1 MKRLAVLAHAKVNLT
16 LDVLGKRA
24 DGYHEIRSVILPVSL
39 ADTLVFTPRA
49 EVCLVTGG
57 RFGSELPSPQED
69 IIGLAAKLL
78 AEDLG
83 DSKAGCRV
91 MVQKQLPLAAG
102 LGGGSA
108 DAAATLVALNRLWG
122 LHTGTS
128 ELARVASALGS
139 DVPFC
144 LEERPALASGR
155 GEVLEPIQVARSLPL
170 VLARPPVPKSTAE
183 VYRSLLLGSIV
194 SRPNQGAMLQALAEG
209 DLEGIGA
216 AMHNVLET
224 VMVPRHPVIGA
235 LKSAILQAGALGAVM
250 TGAGPTVVGL
260 AKNGRHAKKIAAQLG
275 GAVWTETAYS
285 STGDGVG

>member
-16 LDVLGKRA
+16 LDVLARRA
-24 DGYHEIRSVILPVSL
+24 DGYHEIRSVILPISL
-39 ADTLVFTPRA
+39 ADTLVFTPCLGVR
-49 EVCLVTGG
+49 LVTGG
-57 RFGSELPSPQED
+57 TFGSELPAPRED
-69 IIGLAAKLL
+69 IIGLAARRL
-78 AEDLG
+78 AEELG
-83 DSKAGCRV
+83 EAKAGCRV

-122 LHTGTS
+122 LGAGRS

-144 LEERPALASGR
+144 LDERPALASGR
-155 GEVLEPIQVARSLPL
+155 GEVLEPIRVARSLSL

-183 VYRSLLLGSIV
+183 VYRSLLPDSMV

-209 DLEGIGA
+209 DLEEIGA

-224 VMVPRHPVIGA
+224 VMIPRHPVIGA
-235 LKSAILQAGALGAVM
+235 LKSAFLQAGALGAVM

-260 AKNGRHAKKIAAQLG
+260 ARNGRHAQKIAAQLG
-275 GAVWTETAYS
+275 EAAWTETAYTT
-285 STGDGVG
+285 TGNGVD